1 MNKLLK
7 KLCDLDGPSGSE
19 ERVAEFI
26 EETIKEYVDEVSID
40 AIGNVIAFKKGAK
53 RAEKKLMFSAHMDEV
68 GFIVKNFSED
78 GTIKFGLCGGI
89 DPQVILGNRVRFGD
103 VKGVIGIKAAHMTT
117 AEERRMVPKVE
128 SMYIDIGASSKAEA
142 EGRLNIGDC
151 GTFDIESIDFG
162 DNMIRAKAIDDR
174 FGCAMLIE
182 LIKSDLPYDCY
193 FAFSTQEE
201 VGLRGALTAAY
212 TVNPDIAII
221 VEATSASDITDVAE
235 HEKACSP
242 GSGVVL
248 TAIDGATI
256 YDEDLFRECIRIADK
271 NKIKWQHKTQV
282 TGANDSGS
290 IHKSRAGVRTLAL
303 SLATRYLHSPV
314 SVASKDDIKATKKL
328 LNALLKEGN
337 F

>member
-1 MNKLLK
+1 MIKLLK

-19 ERVAEFI
+19 EIVADFI
-26 EETIKEYVDEVSID
+26 KETIKDYVDEVSVD

-53 RAEKKLMFSAHMDEV
+53 TPEKRLMFSAHMDEI
-68 GFIVKNFSED
+68 GFIVTNFAED
-78 GTIKFGLCGGI
+78 GTIKFGLCGGM

-142 EGRLNIGDC
+142 QGRLNLGDC

-162 DNMIRAKAIDDR
+162 DNMLRAKAIDDR

-182 LIKSDLPYDCY
+182 IIKSDLPYDCY

-221 VEATSASDITDVAE
+221 VEATSASDLTDVAE

-242 GSGVVL
+242 GNGVVL
-248 TAIDGATI
+248 TAIDGGTI
-256 YDEDLFRECIRIADK
+256 YDELLFKECVRVADK

-314 SVASKDDIKATKKL
+314 SVANKDDMKATKKL
-328 LNALLKEGN
+328 LLALLKEGT